1 MNTAIMHP
9 ADQICTIMKR
19 IYARQLTTLSGG
31 NLSIMDERGVMWVS
45 PSGIDKAS
53 LRPEDIVQV
62 YPDGRFEG
70 KYKPTSE
77 YLIHWEIYK
86 VRSDVKAILH
96 AHPPAM
102 TSMSTLHQVPD
113 TTLYPLAHQLNADA
127 AIAVYALP
135 GSMELAKRVA
145 EVFENGSDT
154 AILENHG
161 VFLSSAND
169 IFEAYGRFDELEMNA
184 FIQMN
189 AFVFG
194 QPKGMDI
201 ETLTKL
207 LETGKGQT
215 AAQQSSPC
223 TVEEKM
229 QRKQLSKTARRAYD
243 NKLFT
248 AVQGVVSVRLGDDSF
263 LISPAQRDNE
273 LLNPE
278 DFVKVT
284 DGAYE
289 GSSLPDGAAA
299 LVRDFYRRQPDIN
312 AVTIASPPYTM
323 MFAVTGE
330 EYKVNFI
337 PECYGVLFSC
347 RMYPAAELL
356 AEPSKIVEEARTDA
370 PFALVGNYGL
380 VLSASSLHSSYDMM
394 EVCENTAKSIHMAR
408 MTGQDIQWMTDQQL
422 KEMDEK

>member
-1 MNTAIMHP
+1 MKITIMHP
-9 ADQICTIMKR
+9 ADQICITMKR

-31 NLSIMDERGVMWVS
+31 NLSIVDERGVMWVS

-53 LRPEDIVQV
+53 LRSEDIVQV
-62 YPDGRFEG
+62 FPDGSFEG

-86 VRSDVKAILH
+86 VRPDIKAILH

-113 TTLYPLAHQLNADA
+113 TTLYPLAHQLNDDA

-145 EVFENGSDT
+145 EVFEKGSDT

-189 AFVFG
+189 AHVFG
-194 QPKGMDI
+194 RPNGMDVEMI
-201 ETLTKL
+201 AKF
-207 LETGKGQT
+207 LESDNGQV
-215 AAQQSSPC
+215 AAQQSSSC

-229 QRKQLSKTARRAYD
+229 QRKELSKTARRAYE
-243 NKLFT
+243 NRLFT
-248 AVQGVVSVRLGDDSF
+248 AVNGVVSARLGEDCF
-263 LISPAQRDNE
+263 LISPAKRDNE
-273 LLNPE
+273 LLDPE

-284 DGAYE
+284 GGAYE
-289 GSSLPDGAAA
+289 GNRLPDGAAS
-299 LVRDFYRRQPDIN
+299 LVRELYRRQPDIN
-312 AVTIASPPYTM
+312 TAIIASPPYTM

-347 RMYPAAELL
+347 RMYPPAELL
-356 AEPSKIVEEARTDA
+356 EKPSRIVEEARTDA

-380 VLSASSLHSSYDMM
+380 VLSASTLHSSYDML

-408 MTGQDIQWMTDQQL
+408 MTDQEIQWMTDQQL